1 MSGLIWA
8 LFGVSL
14 VFTVVVVLL
23 RRPRAEQG
31 ELLRLRESPAVG
43 VIGLVLWGFC
53 LWVGLTL
60 DRREGVGT
68 ELTLFL
74 LVGLV
79 LSCVSLLW
87 YLVRCVIITETG
99 ILAVSMLGGRTLLRW
114 NEIVRLKVERGQL
127 QLLDLAGR
135 QCTVGGSKQKLAQFV
150 DPARPRLRP
159 GVGEAALGTLD
170 RLLGR

>member
-14 VFTVVVVLL
+14 VFTVAVVLL

-53 LWVGLTL
+53 
-60 DRREGVGT
+60 RREGIGT

-150 DPARPRLRP
+150 DLARPRLRP

>member
-14 VFTVVVVLL
+14 VFTVAVVLL

-60 DRREGVGT
+60 DRREGIGA

-87 YLVRCVIITETG
+87 YLVRCTIVTADRVI
-99 ILAVSMLGGRTLLRW
+99 AVGPLGGRVTLRW
-114 NEIVRLKVERGQL
+114 AEIIRLKLEN
-127 QLLDLAGR
+127 GR
-135 QCTVGGSKQKLAQFV
+135 LVQMAAFAVIAKEHLKS
-150 DPARPRLRP
+150 
-159 GVGEAALGTLD
+159 GVGTAVLD
-170 RLLGR
+170 QLKR